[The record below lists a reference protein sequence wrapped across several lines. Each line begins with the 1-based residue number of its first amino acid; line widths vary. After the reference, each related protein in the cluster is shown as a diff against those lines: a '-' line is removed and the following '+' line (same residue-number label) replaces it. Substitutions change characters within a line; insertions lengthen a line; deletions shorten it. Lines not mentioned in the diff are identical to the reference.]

1 MDWEIQFQY
10 DKDLDQV
17 FIHKLFYFL
26 VSRGVKYNACSRYK
40 AYYLILTDKP
50 ENDIEHDEE
59 ERKESTEKL
68 AEIIE
73 TYSKFDLK
81 TTSLS
86 IWLDYLNEVNFRFGI
101 DILQVKDNDS
111 FISLKAGEHLIPD
124 EKTFLA
130 FTDLCKEL
138 FVRFNLSH
146 GAFRSEYE
154 NSVPSGKD
162 DFLKEKP
169 NIVNFYSKSL
179 VDEIGREKLLSTPA
193 FKVEDLDNGGVML
206 IVCTEALGCPDE
218 MERVWSHLGY
228 TY

>member
-1 MDWEIQFQY
+1 MEWEIQFQY
-10 DKDLDQV
+10 DKNLDQV

-50 ENDIEHDEE
+50 ENDIGHDEE

-81 TTSLS
+81 TTSFS

-111 FISLKAGEHLIPD
+111 FISLKAGEHLVPD
-124 EKTFLA
+124 ENTFLV
-130 FTDLCKEL
+130 FMDLCKEL

-146 GAFRSEYE
+146 GAFRNEYE
-154 NSVPSGKD
+154 DSVPSNKK

-169 NIVNFYSKSL
+169 NIVSFYSKPF
-179 VDEIGREKLLSTPA
+179 VDQIGRDILLSSPA
-193 FKVEDLDNGGVML
+193 FKVEELENGGVML
-206 IVCTEALGCPDE
+206 IVCTDVLWCSDE
-218 MERVWSHLGY
+218 MDRVREHLGY
-228 TY
+228 